1 MRKYWHLLF
10 ILLLFA
16 CKKAENRRC
25 IKFTGVDGS
34 KRVELPAF
42 HKLVLKKGIKYV
54 LVQDDTNYLNITGGE
69 NLLNFIEF
77 QEIEEGVIQIENKNK
92 CNFLRKYSSHLSVE
106 IHFIEMKEIRFEGTE
121 DLTSKDTLH
130 FQDFKF
136 EVIDACGTFNINLK
150 ANKVIADI
158 PFGFGNYILSG
169 IVQNAELGIK
179 SNGFCNTENLEVLNE
194 LNVTNDSQGD
204 MYINANQKVVKGSIR
219 WKGNI
224 YYKGEIL
231 ADELSYYDSG
241 KLIKN

>member
-1 MRKYWHLLF
+1 MKKYGFLLL

-16 CKKAENRRC
+16 CEKAENRRC
-25 IKFTGVDGS
+25 LKFKGAVSS
-34 KRVELPAF
+34 KRLELPAF

-54 LVQDDTNYLNITGGE
+54 LVQDDTNYLSISGGK

-77 QEIEEGVIQIENKNK
+77 QEIEAGVIQIENKNK
-92 CNFLRKYSSHLSVE
+92 CNFLRKYSSHISVE
-106 IHFIEMKEIRFEGTE
+106 IHFVDMEEIRFEGTE
-121 DLTSKDTLH
+121 DLTSRDTLH
-130 FQDFKF
+130 FQDLKF
-136 EVIDACGTFNINLK
+136 EVIDACGTFNITLK
-150 ANKVIADI
+150 ANKVMADI

-169 IVQNAELGIK
+169 VVQNAELGVK
-179 SNGFCNTENLEVLNE
+179 SNGFCNTESLEVLNE

-204 MYINANQKVVKGSIR
+204 MYINANQNVIKGSIR

-231 ADELSYYDSG
+231 ANELVYYDSG